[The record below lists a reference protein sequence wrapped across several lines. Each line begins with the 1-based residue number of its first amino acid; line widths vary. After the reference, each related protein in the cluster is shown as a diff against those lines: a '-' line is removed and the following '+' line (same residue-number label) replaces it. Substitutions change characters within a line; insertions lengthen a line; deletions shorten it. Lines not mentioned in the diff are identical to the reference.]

1 MAKHNIMTESKYNAI
16 KMIVNGGAKISEAAR
31 YLQVSEATVSLVKAS
46 ETFVEY
52 KNMMAAQTLAQKQAR
67 HNTQAQPG
75 TKPQDKPAEV
85 VKEVRQTVTI
95 QATHYMEE
103 QQRRTN
109 ELLTQIS
116 AKLAFIVDELCGTA
130 KK

>member
-1 MAKHNIMTESKYNAI
+1 MAQHNVMTESKYNAI
-16 KMIVNGGAKISEAAR
+16 KMIVNGGAKNSEAAR
-31 YLQVSEATVSLVKAS
+31 YLQVSEATVCRVKAS
-46 ETFVEY
+46 ETFEEY
-52 KNMMAAQTLAQKQAR
+52 KNMMAAQTLAMKQAR
-67 HNTQAQPG
+67 HNKNKQAQPE

-116 AKLAFIVDELCGTA
+116 AKLAFIVDELT
-130 KK
+130 K

>member
-1 MAKHNIMTESKYNAI
+1 MAIHNMMTESKYNAI
-16 KMIVNGGAKISEAAR
+16 KLLLNGGAKHAEAAK
-31 YLQVSEATVSLVKAS
+31 YMDVSSATVSRVSVS
-46 ETFVEY
+46 ETFEEY
-52 KNMMAAQTLAQKQAR
+52 KNMMAAQTLALKQAR
-67 HNTQAQPG
+67 HNKQAQPE

-85 VKEVRQTVTI
+85 VKEVRQSVTI

>member
-1 MAKHNIMTESKYNAI
+1 MAQHNVMTESKYNAI
-16 KMIVNGGAKISEAAR
+16 KMIVNGGAKSAEAAR
-31 YLQVSEATVSLVKAS
+31 YLQVSEATVYRVKAS
-46 ETFVEY
+46 ETFEEY
-52 KNMMAAQTLAQKQAR
+52 KNMMAAQTLALKQAR
-67 HNTQAQPG
+67 HNKQAQPE

-85 VKEVRQTVTI
+85 VKEVRQSVTI

-116 AKLAFIVDELCGTA
+116 AKLAFIVDELT
-130 KK
+130 K